1 MNQKKEHQH
10 QTEKN
15 ASRRDFLK
23 VAGAM
28 TGAAVLTQVV
38 NRSRLSGRAL
48 SQHGGGEGAR
58 WGMLIDINKCIGCNY
73 CTYACQAVNNLQDDM
88 AYSVVTKE
96 TTQTGA
102 EYFLSR
108 PCMHCDDAPCVH
120 VCPVNATYLRPD
132 GIVTMDY
139 DLCIG
144 CRYCEIACPY
154 DVRVFNWKKNTETSP
169 RVPEYGVPEVPP
181 RPRGVMEKCTFCQHR
196 IDPGVERGL
205 TPGVDPQAT
214 PACVIACPTVARI
227 FGDLND
233 PESPISKALSET
245 TLTIRLREDLSTSP
259 KVYYI
264 PPQEQSSEFQTE
276 GD

>member
-1 MNQKKEHQH
+1 MTKKPDSM
-10 QTEKN
+10 EKTDKN
-15 ASRRDFLK
+15 VSRRDFLK

-28 TGAAVLTQVV
+28 TGAAALTQVV
-38 NRSRLSGRAL
+38 NLGKTGSRAQGE
-48 SQHGGGEGAR
+48 HGAGEGPR

-73 CTYACQAVNNLQDDM
+73 CTYACQAVNNLQDEM
-88 AYSVVTKE
+88 IYNTVTTE
-96 TTQTGA
+96 TTRTGV
-102 EYFLSR
+102 EFFLSR

-120 VCPVNATYLRPD
+120 VCPVKATYLRPD

-154 DVRVFNWKKNTETSP
+154 DARVFNWKKHTELSP
-169 RVPEYGVPEVPP
+169 RVPEYGVPEVPS
-181 RPRGVMEKCTFCQHR
+181 RPRGVIEKCTFCEHR

-214 PACVIACPTVARI
+214 PACVIACPTIARV
-227 FGDLND
+227 FGDIND
-233 PESPISKALSET
+233 PESPISKVLSET
-245 TLTIRLREDLSTSP
+245 TVTIRLREELSTAP

-264 PPQEQSSEFQTE
+264 PPQETSNNQAAE
-276 GD
+276 GG